1 MMAMTDLSER
11 FEALERRV
19 QELED
24 ILAIQ
29 KLISSYGPAV
39 DGLDGAALA
48 EMWAEDGM
56 YDFGIGEPLRG
67 REAVA
72 KLIDLDSH
80 KTYIAAGCAHV
91 LSAPRIAIDGDRASA
106 VNYSQVFVKDEHGWR
121 ADRTG
126 ANRWELVRT
135 GQGWKVASR
144 TNGLLDGREAAGTLL
159 RR

>member
-1 MMAMTDLSER
+1 MADLSER

-39 DGLDGAALA
+39 DGLDATALA
-48 EMWAEDGM
+48 EMWAGDGT

-67 REAVA
+67 RDNVA

-91 LSAPRIAIDGDRASA
+91 LSAPRIAVDGDRACA

-126 ANRWELVRT
+126 ANRWELIRT
-135 GQGWKVASR
+135 EQGWKIASR
-144 TNGLLDGREAAGTLL
+144 TNSLLDGREGARTLL